1 LTPLLDDEK
10 EKLIAKLYFYDEESL
25 RMALNG
31 PELSLAMI
39 DLQQWLRNKVRYES
53 GLEDKKGKELEH
65 YVDAY
70 CTVREELF
78 DILRSYGLDDAL

>member
-1 LTPLLDDEK
+1 LSPLLDDEK
-10 EKLIAKLYFYDEESL
+10 EKLVAKLYFYDEEYL
-25 RMALNG
+25 LMALNG
-31 PELSLAMI
+31 PKWSLAMI
-39 DLQQWLRNKVRYES
+39 DLQQWLRNKSKYES